1 MVACALIPRFELR
14 AALAGRREM
23 MARPVA
29 LAPAPGGV
37 QVIGDT
43 SGAAEAFGVV
53 AGMRLGEALG
63 RCPTLALVP
72 ADPQRAADAWE
83 GSLATLEG
91 IGAAVESERPGEA
104 FFGLDGLRALWG
116 RPERAI
122 ERARRLLGP
131 GVRLGAGPTR
141 LVALAAA
148 LRSRPRREK
157 AATMVSEREAR
168 AFLARLEVAVLR
180 DRMGDEWTGVNLV
193 GTLERLGVSTLG
205 ELASLPDSAVADR
218 FGKPGLRALEMARG
232 VEAPLRPR
240 APREELR
247 EELELHD
254 AATAGQLDRALELL
268 LDRLLANPLRCGR
281 SLRRLRIEARLAGS
295 GGWRIEA
302 STRQATADR
311 ERLLLVLAPKLAALP
326 APATHLA
333 LRGLE
338 LGEPAPRQPTLYSDE
353 TEERRGRVAEAV
365 RHARAA
371 AGRGAVLRIL
381 DVDPGANVP
390 ERWATLTP
398 FPTDR

>member
-1 MVACALIPRFELR
+1 
-14 AALAGRREM
+14 
-23 MARPVA
+23 
-29 LAPAPGGV
+29 
-37 QVIGDT
+37 
-43 SGAAEAFGVV
+43 
-53 AGMRLGEALG
+53 
-63 RCPTLALVP
+63 
-72 ADPQRAADAWE
+72 
-83 GSLATLEG
+83 
-91 IGAAVESERPGEA
+91 
-104 FFGLDGLRALWG
+104 
-116 RPERAI
+116 
-122 ERARRLLGP
+122 
-131 GVRLGAGPTR
+131 
-141 LVALAAA
+141 
-148 LRSRPRREK
+148 
-157 AATMVSEREAR
+157 MVSEREAR
-168 AFLARLEVAVLR
+168 AFLARLEVGVLR

-193 GTLERLGVSTLG
+193 DTLERLGVSTLG
-205 ELASLPDSAVADR
+205 ELALLPDSAVADR
-218 FGKPGLRALEMARG
+218 FGKPGLRALGMARG

-268 LDRLLANPLRCGR
+268 VDRLLANPLRRGR
-281 SLRRLRIEARLAGS
+281 SFRRLRIEARLAGS

-302 STRQATADR
+302 PTRQATANR

-338 LGEPAPRQPTLYSDE
+338 LGEPAPRQPALYSDE

-371 AGRGAVLRIL
+371 AGRGAVLRVL
-381 DVDPGANVP
+381 DVDPGAGVP